1 MKNVNRS
8 YDDKAHFIGRIS
20 LIIGYAGMLL
30 FPLSLIICYG
40 IKVPVKEALSGIAQI
55 LLLMLPVSISE
66 FLSIAP
72 MIGSSAMYIMV
83 LTGNFTN
90 LKIPSS
96 VAAMES
102 VGLDPTDYTE
112 ESDVI
117 STIAMATSTIVSEII
132 ILIGVIL
139 LVPLSG
145 VLGSESLAPA
155 FENIVPALFG
165 ALGAGMI
172 AKHLKIAVVPFVLG
186 VILLSFKWFPSALV
200 MPVLVLFGVIATRI
214 LYKKNLLK

>member
-1 MKNVNRS
+1 MNNESKK
-8 YDDKAHFIGRIS
+8 YDDRAHLFGRIS
-20 LIIGYAGMLL
+20 LIVGYLGMLL
-30 FPLSLIICYG
+30 FPASLIFIYG
-40 IKVPVKEALSGIAQI
+40 IKVPVKETLNGISQI
-55 LLLMLPVSISE
+55 LMLMIPVSLSE

-96 VAAMES
+96 MAAMEA

-117 STIAMATSTIVSEII
+117 STIAMSVSAIVSELI
-132 ILIGVIL
+132 ILFGVIL

-145 VLGSESLAPA
+145 VLESETLAPA
-155 FENIVPALFG
+155 FNNIVPALFG

-172 AKHLKIAVVPFVLG
+172 SKNVKIAVVPFLLG
-186 VILLSFKWFPSALV
+186 ILLLSIKAFPSALA
-200 MPVLVLFGVIATRI
+200 MPVLILFGIIATRL
-214 LYKKNLLK
+214 LYKKKLLK